1 MPYHQP
7 FFIYNFVLCIALC
20 KQFGIE
26 EKELQE
32 AFASFKNIGGRL
44 ETIHYKTKEIKYI
57 RMKQENPETL
67 QSAIDYIARDK
78 TPKIFMLGLEQ
89 LVDFPPYYTNTFYA
103 FDCNFQELIDS
114 NVERYICF
122 SEAISYDTA
131 NRLVYS
137 GIDKD
142 KISILPTDSDEEI
155 LKELDKYDL
164 DNVYLIT
171 WIKKYEELNKAVKK

>member
-1 MPYHQP
+1 M
-7 FFIYNFVLCIALC
+7 CI
-20 KQFGIE
+20 
-26 EKELQE
+26 
-32 AFASFKNIGGRL
+32 
-44 ETIHYKTKEIKYI
+44 
-57 RMKQENPETL
+57 
-67 QSAIDYIARDK
+67 RD
-78 TPKIFMLGLEQ
+78 
-89 LVDFPPYYTNTFYA
+89 
-103 FDCNFQELIDS
+103 S
-114 NVERYICF
+114 
-122 SEAISYDTA
+122 TA

>member
-1 MPYHQP
+1 MA
-7 FFIYNFVLCIALC
+7 FFISL
-20 KQFGIE
+20 
-26 EKELQE
+26 
-32 AFASFKNIGGRL
+32 
-44 ETIHYKTKEIKYI
+44 
-57 RMKQENPETL
+57 
-67 QSAIDYIARDK
+67 
-78 TPKIFMLGLEQ
+78 
-89 LVDFPPYYTNTFYA
+89 
-103 FDCNFQELIDS
+103 ELIDS